1 MIYAELAGGLGNQM
15 FIYAFAR
22 ALGLRCGEPVTL
34 LDRQDWR
41 DGAPAHTVCAL
52 DALNISPDVK
62 IIADAGFAKA
72 HLPRRNAA
80 KALMIKYEQRRG
92 LMARDW
98 HSFEAAAAPLLNAV
112 GLHFAT
118 DGYTPARRG
127 HARDFLAW
135 GYFQSERYFA
145 DFAPIIKEELRA
157 KAAPAGPY
165 AAQITAAAYP
175 VCVHLR
181 RGDYQKLHIPAL
193 PFVLI
198 KRSAAAYPVCVHLR
212 RGDYQKPEN
221 AILQVCTP
229 DYYARA
235 VAAVRD
241 EHPDA
246 ALFVFSDDIDWAR
259 EHLDTAGL
267 PAVFLPRG
275 EAVADLAFMQLCRGF
290 VLSNS
295 TYSWWA
301 QYLAP
306 APDKQ
311 TWAPD
316 KWYAHTKKTALYQD
330 GWQLIKTSPS
340 GLRPQA
346 RVEA

>member
-181 RGDYQKLHIPAL
+181 RGDYQK
-193 PFVLI
+193 
-198 KRSAAAYPVCVHLR
+198 
-212 RGDYQKPEN
+212 PEN

-275 EAVADLAFMQLCRGF
+275 EAVADLALMQLCRGF

-330 GWQLIKTSPS
+330 GWQLIKTFPS
-340 GLRPQA
+340 GQA
-346 RVEA
+346 VTAGD

>member
-80 KALMIKYEQRRG
+80 KA
-92 LMARDW
+92 
-98 HSFEAAAAPLLNAV
+98 P
-112 GLHFAT
+112 T

-145 DFAPIIKEELRA
+145 DFAPTIKEELRA

-165 AAQITAAAYP
+165 AAQIT
-175 VCVHLR
+175 
-181 RGDYQKLHIPAL
+181 
-193 PFVLI
+193 
-198 KRSAAAYPVCVHLR
+198 AAAYPVCVHLR

-267 PAVFLPRG
+267 SAVFLPRG

>member
-1 MIYAELAGGLGNQM
+1 MS
-15 FIYAFAR
+15 
-22 ALGLRCGEPVTL
+22 
-34 LDRQDWR
+34 R
-41 DGAPAHTVCAL
+41 DICIFQSFLTPAH
-52 DALNISPDVK
+52 K
-62 IIADAGFAKA
+62 
-72 HLPRRNAA
+72 
-80 KALMIKYEQRRG
+80 
-92 LMARDW
+92 
-98 HSFEAAAAPLLNAV
+98 
-112 GLHFAT
+112 
-118 DGYTPARRG
+118 
-127 HARDFLAW
+127 
-135 GYFQSERYFA
+135 
-145 DFAPIIKEELRA
+145 
-157 KAAPAGPY
+157 
-165 AAQITAAAYP
+165 AQIT
-175 VCVHLR
+175 
-181 RGDYQKLHIPAL
+181 
-193 PFVLI
+193 
-198 KRSAAAYPVCVHLR
+198 AAAYPVCVHLR

-311 TWAPD
+311 PWAPD

-340 GLRPQA
+340 GQA
-346 RVEA
+346 VTAGD

>member
-1 MIYAELAGGLGNQM
+1 MGA
-15 FIYAFAR
+15 
-22 ALGLRCGEPVTL
+22 
-34 LDRQDWR
+34 DR
-41 DGAPAHTVCAL
+41 P
-52 DALNISPDVK
+52 
-62 IIADAGFAKA
+62 
-72 HLPRRNAA
+72 
-80 KALMIKYEQRRG
+80 
-92 LMARDW
+92 
-98 HSFEAAAAPLLNAV
+98 AAALQPQQVHEGDLPLLSI
-112 GLHFAT
+112 GT
-118 DGYTPARRG
+118 DGLAEHSLVAHNVQHIVPDLEGQPQLLGVRFGGGHQPAASARRG

-145 DFAPIIKEELRA
+145 DFAPTIKEELRA

-165 AAQITAAAYP
+165 AAQIT
-175 VCVHLR
+175 
-181 RGDYQKLHIPAL
+181 
-193 PFVLI
+193 
-198 KRSAAAYPVCVHLR
+198 AAAYPVCVHLR

-235 VAAVRD
+235 VAAVRH

-330 GWQLIKTSPS
+330 GWQLIKASPS
-340 GLRPQA
+340 G
-346 RVEA
+346 EAVAAGD

>member
-1 MIYAELAGGLGNQM
+1 M
-15 FIYAFAR
+15 
-22 ALGLRCGEPVTL
+22 
-34 LDRQDWR
+34 
-41 DGAPAHTVCAL
+41 
-52 DALNISPDVK
+52 
-62 IIADAGFAKA
+62 
-72 HLPRRNAA
+72 
-80 KALMIKYEQRRG
+80 
-92 LMARDW
+92 
-98 HSFEAAAAPLLNAV
+98 
-112 GLHFAT
+112 
-118 DGYTPARRG
+118 
-127 HARDFLAW
+127 

-165 AAQITAAAYP
+165 AAQIT
-175 VCVHLR
+175 
-181 RGDYQKLHIPAL
+181 
-193 PFVLI
+193 
-198 KRSAAAYPVCVHLR
+198 AAAYPVCVHLR

>member
-72 HLPRRNAA
+72 HLPRQNAA
-80 KALMIKYEQRRG
+80 KALMIKYEQ
-92 LMARDW
+92 
-98 HSFEAAAAPLLNAV
+98 
-112 GLHFAT
+112 
-118 DGYTPARRG
+118 RRG

-165 AAQITAAAYP
+165 AAQIT
-175 VCVHLR
+175 
-181 RGDYQKLHIPAL
+181 
-193 PFVLI
+193 
-198 KRSAAAYPVCVHLR
+198 AAAYPVCVHLR

-275 EAVADLAFMQLCRGF
+275 EAVADLALMQLCRGF

-330 GWQLIKTSPS
+330 GWQLIKASPK

>member
-1 MIYAELAGGLGNQM
+1 MGVFWSFVPLFENMDEVNEEFRICYSSKCLRGLLTVRVDELLALFETKRVDECRLPLFPVRADGLAERL
-15 FIYAFAR
+15 F
-22 ALGLRCGEPVTL
+22 
-34 LDRQDWR
+34 
-41 DGAPAHTVCAL
+41 
-52 DALNISPDVK
+52 
-62 IIADAGFAKA
+62 IADDIEHVVAQLEREAEVVGVAG
-72 HLPRRNAA
+72 
-80 KALMIKYEQRRG
+80 RG
-92 LMARDW
+92 L
-98 HSFEAAAAPLLNAV
+98 LLLLRA
-112 GLHFAT
+112 
-118 DGYTPARRG
+118 ARRG

-145 DFAPIIKEELRA
+145 DFAPTIKEELRA

-165 AAQITAAAYP
+165 AAQIT
-175 VCVHLR
+175 
-181 RGDYQKLHIPAL
+181 
-193 PFVLI
+193 
-198 KRSAAAYPVCVHLR
+198 AAAYPVCVHLR

-275 EAVADLAFMQLCRGF
+275 EAVADLALMQLCRGF

-330 GWQLIKTSPS
+330 GWQLIKASPK

>member
-72 HLPRRNAA
+72 HLPRRNVA
-80 KALMIKYEQRRG
+80 KALMIKYEQHRG

-98 HSFEAAAAPLLNAV
+98 HSFEATAAPLLNAV

-165 AAQITAAAYP
+165 AAQIT
-175 VCVHLR
+175 
-181 RGDYQKLHIPAL
+181 
-193 PFVLI
+193 
-198 KRSAAAYPVCVHLR
+198 AAAYPVCVHLR

-330 GWQLIKTSPS
+330 GWQLIKTSPK

>member
-72 HLPRRNAA
+72 HLPCRNAA

-118 DGYTPARRG
+118 DGYPPARRG

-175 VCVHLR
+175 VCVQRSGTNTPTPRCLSFPTTSTG
-181 RGDYQKLHIPAL
+181 RGSIWTPRVCLPCSCPAAR
-193 PFVLI
+193 PSPTWPSCS
-198 KRSAAAYPVCVHLR
+198 SAAA
-212 RGDYQKPEN
+212 
-221 AILQVCTP
+221 
-229 DYYARA
+229 
-235 VAAVRD
+235 
-241 EHPDA
+241 
-246 ALFVFSDDIDWAR
+246 
-259 EHLDTAGL
+259 
-267 PAVFLPRG
+267 
-275 EAVADLAFMQLCRGF
+275 
-290 VLSNS
+290 LS
-295 TYSWWA
+295 
-301 QYLAP
+301 
-306 APDKQ
+306 
-311 TWAPD
+311 
-316 KWYAHTKKTALYQD
+316 
-330 GWQLIKTSPS
+330 
-340 GLRPQA
+340 
-346 RVEA
+346 

>member
-22 ALGLRCGEPVTL
+22 ALGLRCGEGVTL

-52 DALNISPDVK
+52 GALNISPAVE
-62 IIADAGFAKA
+62 ILADPGFAKS
-72 HLPRRNAA
+72 HLPRQNAA

-92 LMARDW
+92 LLARDW
-98 HSFEAAAAPLLNAV
+98 HGFEAAAAPLLNTL

-118 DGYTPARRG
+118 DGYTPVRRG
-127 HARDFLAW
+127 KSKDFLAW

-145 DFAPIIKEELRA
+145 EFADVIKAELRC
-157 KAAPAGPY
+157 KTPPAGAY
-165 AAQITAAAYP
+165 ADKLRAA
-175 VCVHLR
+175 VW
-181 RGDYQKLHIPAL
+181 
-193 PFVLI
+193 
-198 KRSAAAYPVCVHLR
+198 PVCVHLR

-229 DYYARA
+229 AYYARA
-235 VAAVRD
+235 IAAVKAA
-241 EHPDA
+241 HPDA
-246 ALFVFSDDIDWAR
+246 SLFVFSDDIDWAQTN
-259 EHLDTAGL
+259 LTTCGL

-275 EAVADLAFMQLCRGF
+275 EAAADLALMQLCHGF
-290 VLSNS
+290 VVSNS

-301 QYLAP
+301 QYLAE

-311 TWAPD
+311 VWAPD
-316 KWYAHTKKTALYQD
+316 RWYAHTKDSALYLD
-330 GWQLIKTSPS
+330 GWKLIKASPL
-340 GLRPQA
+340 G
-346 RVEA
+346 EA

>member
-22 ALGLRCGEPVTL
+22 ALGLRCNEPVTL
-34 LDRQDWR
+34 LDRQDWK

-52 DALNISPDVK
+52 NDLSISPDVQ
-62 IIADAGFAKA
+62 ILADPGFAKA
-72 HLPRRNAA
+72 HLPRQNTA

-98 HSFEAAAAPLLNAV
+98 QPFETRCAPALNAL

-165 AAQITAAAYP
+165 AAQIT
-175 VCVHLR
+175 
-181 RGDYQKLHIPAL
+181 
-193 PFVLI
+193 
-198 KRSAAAYPVCVHLR
+198 AAAYPVCVHLR

-275 EAVADLAFMQLCRGF
+275 EAVADLAFMQLCHGF

-340 GLRPQA
+340 GQA
-346 RVEA
+346 VTAGD

>member
-1 MIYAELAGGLGNQM
+1 MS
-15 FIYAFAR
+15 
-22 ALGLRCGEPVTL
+22 
-34 LDRQDWR
+34 R
-41 DGAPAHTVCAL
+41 DICIFQSFLTPAH
-52 DALNISPDVK
+52 K
-62 IIADAGFAKA
+62 
-72 HLPRRNAA
+72 
-80 KALMIKYEQRRG
+80 
-92 LMARDW
+92 
-98 HSFEAAAAPLLNAV
+98 
-112 GLHFAT
+112 
-118 DGYTPARRG
+118 
-127 HARDFLAW
+127 
-135 GYFQSERYFA
+135 
-145 DFAPIIKEELRA
+145 
-157 KAAPAGPY
+157 
-165 AAQITAAAYP
+165 AQIT
-175 VCVHLR
+175 
-181 RGDYQKLHIPAL
+181 
-193 PFVLI
+193 
-198 KRSAAAYPVCVHLR
+198 AAAYPVCVHLR

-330 GWQLIKTSPS
+330 GWQLIKASPK

>member
-22 ALGLRCGEPVTL
+22 ALGLRCGEGVTL

-52 DALNISPDVK
+52 DALRISPEVK
-62 IIADAGFAKA
+62 ILADASFAKA
-72 HLPRRNAA
+72 HLPRQNTA

-92 LMARDW
+92 LLARDW
-98 HSFEAAAAPLLNAV
+98 HGFEAAAAPLLNTL

-127 HARDFLAW
+127 PSRDFLAW

-145 DFAPIIKEELRA
+145 DFADTIKTELRA
-157 KAAPAGPY
+157 KTAPAG
-165 AAQITAAAYP
+165 ACADQI
-175 VCVHLR
+175 L
-181 RGDYQKLHIPAL
+181 
-193 PFVLI
+193 
-198 KRSAAAYPVCVHLR
+198 AAAYPVCVHLR

-229 DYYARA
+229 TYYARA
-235 VAAVRD
+235 VAAVQAA
-241 EHPDA
+241 HPDA
-246 ALFVFSDDIDWAR
+246 ALFVFSDDVAWAQQNLAT
-259 EHLDTAGL
+259 HGL
-267 PAVFLPRG
+267 PTVFLPRG
-275 EAVADLAFMQLCRGF
+275 EAAADLALMQLCRGF

-306 APDKQ
+306 AADKQ
-311 TWAPD
+311 VYAPD
-316 KWYAHTKKTALYQD
+316 RWYAHTKKTALYQPE
-330 GWQLIKTSPS
+330 WQLVPTAP
-340 GLRPQA
+340 A
-346 RVEA
+346 AD

>member
-181 RGDYQKLHIPAL
+181 RGDYQK
-193 PFVLI
+193 
-198 KRSAAAYPVCVHLR
+198 
-212 RGDYQKPEN
+212 PEN
-221 AILQVCTP
+221 APRRCAVCLFRRHRLGAGASGHRWS
-229 DYYARA
+229 ARRVPA
-235 VAAVRD
+235 PRRGRRRPGL
-241 EHPDA
+241 HA
-246 ALFVFSDDIDWAR
+246 ALPR
-259 EHLDTAGL
+259 LCPEQLHLQLVGTV
-267 PAVFLPRG
+267 PCPRP
-275 EAVADLAFMQLCRGF
+275 R
-290 VLSNS
+290 
-295 TYSWWA
+295 
-301 QYLAP
+301 
-306 APDKQ
+306 
-311 TWAPD
+311 
-316 KWYAHTKKTALYQD
+316 
-330 GWQLIKTSPS
+330 
-340 GLRPQA
+340 
-346 RVEA
+346 

>member
-1 MIYAELAGGLGNQM
+1 MVTAVELSGVTLKNPLIAASGTFGYGYEMAELFDINCIGGISFKGTTCEPRFGNPTP
-15 FIYAFAR
+15 R
-22 ALGLRCGEPVTL
+22 
-34 LDRQDWR
+34 
-41 DGAPAHTVCAL
+41 
-52 DALNISPDVK
+52 
-62 IIADAGFAKA
+62 IAETPSG
-72 HLPRRNAA
+72 
-80 KALMIKYEQRRG
+80 M
-92 LMARDW
+92 
-98 HSFEAAAAPLLNAV
+98 LNAV

-181 RGDYQKLHIPAL
+181 RGDYQK
-193 PFVLI
+193 
-198 KRSAAAYPVCVHLR
+198 
-212 RGDYQKPEN
+212 PEN

-246 ALFVFSDDIDWAR
+246 ALFVFSDDVDWAR

>member
-1 MIYAELAGGLGNQM
+1 
-15 FIYAFAR
+15 
-22 ALGLRCGEPVTL
+22 
-34 LDRQDWR
+34 
-41 DGAPAHTVCAL
+41 
-52 DALNISPDVK
+52 
-62 IIADAGFAKA
+62 
-72 HLPRRNAA
+72 
-80 KALMIKYEQRRG
+80 
-92 LMARDW
+92 MARDW

-181 RGDYQKLHIPAL
+181 RGDYQK
-193 PFVLI
+193 
-198 KRSAAAYPVCVHLR
+198 
-212 RGDYQKPEN
+212 PEN

-241 EHPDA
+241 ERPELRCLSFPTTSTGRGSIWTPRVCPPCSCPAARPSPTWPSCSSAA
-246 ALFVFSDDIDWAR
+246 ALS
-259 EHLDTAGL
+259 
-267 PAVFLPRG
+267 
-275 EAVADLAFMQLCRGF
+275 
-290 VLSNS
+290 
-295 TYSWWA
+295 
-301 QYLAP
+301 
-306 APDKQ
+306 
-311 TWAPD
+311 
-316 KWYAHTKKTALYQD
+316 
-330 GWQLIKTSPS
+330 
-340 GLRPQA
+340 
-346 RVEA
+346 

>member
-1 MIYAELAGGLGNQM
+1 MDG
-15 FIYAFAR
+15 
-22 ALGLRCGEPVTL
+22 ALGFNTFEKQDKVLVGLNGGMDATVTVRIL
-34 LDRQDWR
+34 QEQ
-41 DGAPAHTVCAL
+41 
-52 DALNISPDVK
+52 
-62 IIADAGFAKA
+62 GFAVQA
-72 HLPRRNAA
+72 ALVHFAGMADDAVETAQNAA

-92 LMARDW
+92 LLARDW
-98 HSFEAAAAPLLNAV
+98 HGFEAAAAPLLNTL

-165 AAQITAAAYP
+165 AAQIT
-175 VCVHLR
+175 
-181 RGDYQKLHIPAL
+181 
-193 PFVLI
+193 
-198 KRSAAAYPVCVHLR
+198 AAAYPVCVHLR

-301 QYLAP
+301 QYLAE

-311 TWAPD
+311 VWAPD
-316 KWYAHTKKTALYQD
+316 RWYAHTKDSALYLD
-330 GWQLIKTSPS
+330 GWKLIKASPL
-340 GLRPQA
+340 G
-346 RVEA
+346 EA

>member
-118 DGYTPARRG
+118 DGYTPRPPRPRPRFPRVGVLPERALLCGFCPYYKGRAACKSRPRRALCGADHRRRVPCLRPSAPRRLPEARERDLTGLHAGLLRPRCRSGQGRTPRRRVVCLFRRHRLGAGASGHRGSARRVP
-127 HARDFLAW
+127 
-135 GYFQSERYFA
+135 
-145 DFAPIIKEELRA
+145 AP
-157 KAAPAGPY
+157 
-165 AAQITAAAYP
+165 
-175 VCVHLR
+175 R
-181 RGDYQKLHIPAL
+181 RGRRRPGLHAAL
-193 PFVLI
+193 PRLC
-198 KRSAAAYPVCVHLR
+198 PEQLHLQLV
-212 RGDYQKPEN
+212 G
-221 AILQVCTP
+221 
-229 DYYARA
+229 A
-235 VAAVRD
+235 V
-241 EHPDA
+241 PC
-246 ALFVFSDDIDWAR
+246 
-259 EHLDTAGL
+259 
-267 PAVFLPRG
+267 PRP
-275 EAVADLAFMQLCRGF
+275 R
-290 VLSNS
+290 
-295 TYSWWA
+295 
-301 QYLAP
+301 
-306 APDKQ
+306 
-311 TWAPD
+311 
-316 KWYAHTKKTALYQD
+316 
-330 GWQLIKTSPS
+330 
-340 GLRPQA
+340 
-346 RVEA
+346 